1 MNDIHAQADETQSAR
16 KIDKLIAEVNI
27 ISVTAFISVIPLP
40 LWDALPFH
48 FDLSVRKNLAMFH
61 L

>member
-1 MNDIHAQADETQSAR
+1 MNDIAQANETLSAH

-40 LWDALPFH
+40 LWNAL
-48 FDLSVRKNLAMFH
+48 
-61 L
+61 